1 LKAVLGPFGL
11 IQQAVPG
18 PFVVDFRPVFGW
30 ISDSAFGRFS
40 TPLLGS
46 FLTVDFGWFCPGLQ
60 FTVKRRPC
68 LAKLRFGPGF

>member
-1 LKAVLGPFGL
+1 MAAFHLEGGSGPLWSHPAG
-11 IQQAVPG
+11 G
-18 PFVVDFRPVFGW
+18 SRPVFGW

-60 FTVKRRPC
+60 FTVKRRAR
-68 LAKLRFGPGF
+68 LAKLGIGPPF